1 MSLASLDKKEIHENL
16 SAFCNLSGLRRR
28 LLHILWSLLP
38 DIGKLLATGD
48 LDLLKIDQTSSICI
62 IRSEKDIL
70 VQQI

>member
-1 MSLASLDKKEIHENL
+1 MSLASLDKKKIHENL

-28 LLHILWSLLP
+28 PLHILWSLFP

-48 LDLLKIDQTSSICI
+48 LDLLKIDQMSICI

>member
-16 SAFCNLSGLRRR
+16 SAFCNSSGLRRR
-28 LLHILWSLLP
+28 LLHILCSLLP

-48 LDLLKIDQTSSICI
+48 LDLLKIDQMSSICI